1 MSDRA
6 VSNTVGVILIFGIT
20 IASVTALLA
29 VGGTVISDTRA
40 DAERSQMENSMSG
53 FSSKASLVGLGEA
66 GDQRFSLG
74 RTSEGQVDVREDAGR
89 VTLYINRT
97 GEPGREELNSTSLGA
112 VVYESGDTEVAY
124 QGGGVW
130 QRRGGASWM
139 ISPPEYHYQL
149 ETLTFPIMTVSGDGR
164 SSGTIGGT
172 VRAGQDSNDWFP
184 LEKDDER
191 SNPLEDGTILVE
203 IESRYCEGWERFF
216 NDRSQGEIDQ
226 PCGNDDTVVVDLTVP
241 FDIDPDVPVEAKSI
255 EKNGGSD
262 VPESWAEDVTAPSIS
277 PEVESQLEAC
287 QETSCEPLPE
297 DGTITDGTYWSDGEH
312 EFDGPVTFDTSGG
325 DITAVIDGELTLDDI
340 DITGSGRVTLYVH
353 GSVEKSGNANV
364 NTGGG
369 ADQLAVLVHSDADS
383 VDLGGKVQFTGV
395 MYAPGTEVDINGNTD
410 VRGAIIGGEVDLNG
424 EPTDVT
430 GADELEG
437 YSLLGGDRP
446 LTYLHV
452 SENAVEVEVE

>member
-149 ETLTFPIMTVSGDGR
+149 ETLTFPIMTVSGDGG
-164 SSGTIGGT
+164 SSGNVAGT

-184 LEKDDER
+184 LENDDER

-203 IESRYCEGWERFF
+203 VESRYCSGWETFF
-216 NDRSQGEIDQ
+216 SERSQGTIEES
-226 PCGNDDTVVVDLTVP
+226 CGNDQTVTVDLTVP
-241 FDIDPDVPVEAKSI
+241 FRFSADSPVTATEINPS
-255 EKNGGSD
+255 GGDD
-262 VPESWAEDVTAPSIS
+262 VPEEWKEGVVAPSAS
-277 PEVESQLEAC
+277 PEVEAKLEDC
-287 QETSCEPLPE
+287 PE
-297 DGTITDGTYWSDGEH
+297 NCNPPPESEEIDPGEYSVSGDYTLDG
-312 EFDGPVTFDTSGG
+312 VTFNTGTGDTTLAVDG
-325 DITAVIDGELTLDDI
+325 DLELGEVDVDGD
-340 DITGSGRVTLYVH
+340 GNVTLYVRDEL
-353 GSVEKSGNANV
+353 SVDGNV
-364 NTGGG
+364 NSNGN
-369 ADQLAVLVHSDADS
+369 ADQLITLVHSDGNVEYKS
-383 VDLGGKVQFTGV
+383 ESFTGV
-395 MYAPGTEVDINGNTD
+395 IYAPKSTVE
-410 VRGAIIGGEVDLNG
+410 VRGAPSRGYNG
-424 EPTDVT
+424 AIVSEEFNLRGNIERFAFEP
-430 GADELEG
+430 AEELDD
-437 YSLLGGDRP
+437 YQLLGGDRP

-452 SENAVEVEVE
+452 SENAIDVELD